1 MRSKIFL
8 LATIFLSLSLF
19 LSTAQTV
26 QAESGSGSSTSSL
39 RTPKP
44 TLEKYP
50 EKEMEKRS
58 TENRLAS
65 KEAEL
70 KKRQEEQKEKLEE
83 RKNKIASKEAEL
95 KDKMDDRME
104 KMASRAAEK
113 FEDRCKFLTEK
124 STLVLTRF
132 ENNKT
137 KHIEQYQNS
146 KKKLEEVIARL
157 KTAGANVTKL
167 EADLVQLNTLIQKA
181 SDDYAAYITALKDTK
196 NYACGKSEGA
206 YANALKAAQEK
217 LKTAR
222 LSLLEV
228 RNYYQSTIRP
238 DIQAA
243 KASLPSR
250 SPRATSAASSSPSP
264 SGAAQ

>member
-1 MRSKIFL
+1 MRSNIYIL
-8 LATIFLSLSLF
+8 TSIA
-19 LSTAQTV
+19 LSTFIALALTV
-26 QAESGSGSSTSSL
+26 NVSAETGTSNTTNSL
-39 RTPKP
+39 RTAKP
-44 TLEKYP
+44 TLEKFP
-50 EKEMEKRS
+50 EKDMDKQK
-58 TENRLAS
+58 TENRLAT

-70 KKRQEEQKEKLEE
+70 KKRQEEL
-83 RKNKIASKEAEL
+83 KNKMASKEAEL
-95 KDKMDDRME
+95 KE
-104 KMASRAAEK
+104 KMEDRRENMASKAAER

-124 STLVLTRF
+124 TTLTITRF

-137 KHIEQYQNS
+137 RHIQEYQNA
-146 KKKLEEVIARL
+146 KKKLEEVITRL

-167 EADLVQLNTLIQKA
+167 EADLVELDKLIKKA
-181 SDDYAAYITALKDTK
+181 ADDYTAYIAALKDTK

-222 LSLLEV
+222 LSLLAI

-243 KASLPSR
+243 KSSLPSR
-250 SPRATSAASSSPSP
+250 SPRATSSGSAIPSAS
-264 SGAAQ
+264 AQ